1 MSVLFEKRFFLFD
14 FARGR
19 TLIKDETRLLLET
32 LKRIGYNGICLH
44 LEGFFETE
52 KYPGIVRKG
61 YLKKEEAKWIC
72 ELAKEFEMELIPIT
86 NLVGHAESF
95 VYHQERFAHMRRN
108 GSTTQ
113 FNLFDGALE
122 ELALNIIDEIVDIY
136 KPFYLH
142 IGGDETELNGEER
155 AEYAKFLSKLCGYIR
170 EKGIEPCI
178 WGDMLMSSDELIE
191 SFTKDVTVFDW
202 YYYGHRP
209 TSLEKFKSFGF
220 KDIFACPCNQ
230 GWDGVMGTQHH
241 APWWGWPTDEVPIE
255 FNEIE
260 AFLDDAAKLG
270 IKNALVTDWENNN
283 GHNLWSSMDANA
295 RAGLFMTGIE
305 ASKENI
311 ENALFGKQT
320 PHSEI
325 TYLLQKIQ
333 HELYMAVLDDKT
345 QPVLKCRMSDAFFS
359 KAHFTAWVNISANI
373 IDRVKV
379 FEADIY
385 SAQKLLEGWKAET
398 ELESICKKSLTAS
411 LYYTYALFALMKFSA
426 YGYEKYHEAAVVQ
439 FEAPEKAVQCVNITA
454 DYLSKLIEAVKT
466 FKEAQSAY
474 LELSGQTR
482 RDICRL
488 KAFSDSMTGL
498 KDVLLQYASHISVYK
513 DDVRSMKVLPGF
525 QMLLA
530 NIGQFEIMI

>member
-1 MSVLFEKRFFLFD
+1 MGVLFEKRFFLYD

-19 TLIKDETRLLLET
+19 TLIKDETRLLFET

-52 KYPGIVRKG
+52 KYPGVVREG
-61 YLKKEEAKWIC
+61 YLKKEDAKWIC
-72 ELAKEFEMELIPIT
+72 ELAKKLEMELIPIT

-95 VYHQERFAHMRRN
+95 VYHQERFAHMRRS

-122 ELALNIIDEIVDIY
+122 ELAHNIIDEIIDIY
-136 KPFYLH
+136 KPSYLH

-155 AEYAKFLSKLCGYIR
+155 AEYASFLSKLCGYIR

-209 TSLEKFKSFGF
+209 TSLEKFKSCGF
-220 KDIFACPCNQ
+220 KDVFACPCNQ

-241 APWWGWPTDEVPIE
+241 APWGEWPTDEVPIE

-295 RAGLFMTGIE
+295 RAGLFMTGVDI
-305 ASKENI
+305 SMENI
-311 ENALFGKQT
+311 ENILFGRQT
-320 PHSEI
+320 PHSKI
-325 TYLLQKIQ
+325 TYLLQKVQ

-345 QPVLKCRMSDAFFS
+345 QPHLKCRMSDAFFS
-359 KAHFTAWVNISANI
+359 KAHFIGWFYVSPNI
-373 IDRVKV
+373 IDRVNV
-379 FEADIY
+379 FRADIA
-385 SAQKLLEGWKAET
+385 SAHKLLNGWNTET
-398 ELESICKKSLTAS
+398 DVEIICKKSLTAS
-411 LYYTYALFALMKFSA
+411 LYYTYALFALMTFSA
-426 YGYEKYHEAAVVQ
+426 CGYEKYHEAALVQ
-439 FEAPEKAVQCVNITA
+439 FENPEKAIQCISVTA
-454 DYLSKLIEAVKT
+454 EYLSKLIDAVNT
-466 FKEAQSAY
+466 FKEAQQAY
-474 LELSGQTR
+474 LTLSGQTH
-482 RDICRL
+482 RDIYRL
-488 KAFSDSMTGL
+488 EAFANSMTSL
-498 KDVLLQYASHISVYK
+498 KDVLSQHASHISVYR
-513 DDVRSMKVLPGF
+513 DDAGSMKVLPSF

-530 NIGQFEIMI
+530 NINSFEIMV